1 MKPRFKKRPMASK
14 MDKPKLSRRLRA
26 ERAGPSPWR
35 RFLDKLPKIEQG
47 PPDYAARFRRARRS
61 AFATRTLPA
70 AGNRLDVWLR
80 LTRLN
85 RPIGAFLLLW
95 PTLWAVWIA
104 GGGHPDPLV
113 FVVFVAGVFVMR
125 SAGCVMNDFADRRF
139 DPFVRRTRDRP
150 LATGEIGVAEAMAV
164 FVVLVLVAV
173 GLVLTMNR
181 FTQYLAIA
189 GLALAITYPFMKRF
203 TWLPQ
208 PYLGMAFGW
217 AIPMAF
223 AAQAGAL
230 PTVTWLLFIANIF
243 WATAYDTAYAMA
255 DREDD
260 LKIGVKSS
268 AILFGD
274 NDRFMIALLQAAV
287 LATLFLIGRKL
298 ELHPAFFWGL
308 AVAAVFAVYEQW
320 LIRKR
325 KPAGCFKAF
334 MNNNWFGAVIFAGLA
349 LSYIFRG

>member
-1 MKPRFKKRPMASK
+1 M
-14 MDKPKLSRRLRA
+14 
-26 ERAGPSPWR
+26 
-35 RFLDKLPKIEQG
+35 
-47 PPDYAARFRRARRS
+47 
-61 AFATRTLPA
+61 
-70 AGNRLDVWLR
+70 R

-85 RPIGAFLLLW
+85 KPIGAFLLLW

-104 GGGHPDPLV
+104 GGGHPDPKV
-113 FVVFVAGVFVMR
+113 FVVFVVGVFVMR

-139 DPFVRRTRDRP
+139 DPFVRRTKDRP
-150 LATGEIGVAEAMAV
+150 LATGEIGVPEAMAV
-164 FVVLVLVAV
+164 FVLLVLVAA

-181 FTQYLAIA
+181 LTQYLAIA
-189 GLALAITYPFMKRF
+189 GLALAVSYPFMKRY

-223 AAQAGAL
+223 AAQLNTL
-230 PTVTWLLFIANIF
+230 PFVVWLLFIANIF

-274 NDRFMIALLQAAV
+274 NDRMMIAVLHAAV
-287 LATLFLIGRKL
+287 LIDLALIGRKIQL
-298 ELHPAFFWGL
+298 GQAFYWGL
-308 AVAAVFAVYEQW
+308 LAAAIFALYQQW

-325 KPAGCFKAF
+325 KPQACFQAF
-334 MNNNWFGAVIFAGLA
+334 MNNNWFGGAIFVGLA
-349 LSYIFRG
+349 LSYIFNP

>member
-1 MKPRFKKRPMASK
+1 MMRRSKKRAMASK
-14 MDKPKLSRRLRA
+14 WERPKLSPQLN
-26 ERAGPSPWR
+26 PSLWR
-35 RFLDKLPKIEQG
+35 RIVARLPRIETG
-47 PPDYAARFRRARRS
+47 PPDFRKRFQRARRS

-70 AGNRLDVWLR
+70 VTARLDAYAR

-95 PTLWAVWIA
+95 PTLWAIWIA
-104 GGGHPDPLV
+104 SGGRPDPLV
-113 FVVFVAGVFVMR
+113 FVVFVIGVFVMR
-125 SAGCVMNDFADRRF
+125 SAGCVMNDFADRKF
-139 DPFVRRTRDRP
+139 DPHVRRTRERP
-150 LATGEIGVAEAMAV
+150 LATGEISVPEAMIV
-164 FVVLVLVAV
+164 FAVLVLIAL

-181 FTQYLAIA
+181 LTQYLAIA
-189 GLALAITYPFMKRF
+189 GLALAVSYPFMKRY

-223 AAQAGAL
+223 AAQLGAL
-230 PTVTWLLFIANIF
+230 PTVAWLLFIANIF

-260 LKIGVKSS
+260 LRIGVKSS

-274 NDRFMIALLQAAV
+274 NDRLMIAILHAVVLLT
-287 LATLFLIGRKL
+287 LALVGRQMQL
-298 ELHPAFFWGL
+298 GPAFYWGL
-308 AVAAVFAVYEQW
+308 GAAAIFAIYEQW

-325 KPAGCFKAF
+325 KPAACFQAF
-334 MNNNWFGAVIFAGLA
+334 MNNNWFGGAIFVGLA
-349 LSYIFRG
+349 LSYIFNG